1 MIYLY
6 LFMAPYVLECC
17 VDSEVET
24 ARGRDGHVVDTH
36 RTGTIGCRSRDLRIG
51 ARVAGQQEEVAAG
64 NRGSEPLDVGVA
76 FLEEPGE
83 VTITL
88 TVMDDKGAVS
98 DPVSK
103 TITIVEPEPTYEEP
117 VTQEESE

>member
-83 VTITL
+83 VVSYGYVAQTQVRTILYIHRVRFVGSFRTF
-88 TVMDDKGAVS
+88 TR
-98 DPVSK
+98 
-103 TITIVEPEPTYEEP
+103 
-117 VTQEESE
+117 